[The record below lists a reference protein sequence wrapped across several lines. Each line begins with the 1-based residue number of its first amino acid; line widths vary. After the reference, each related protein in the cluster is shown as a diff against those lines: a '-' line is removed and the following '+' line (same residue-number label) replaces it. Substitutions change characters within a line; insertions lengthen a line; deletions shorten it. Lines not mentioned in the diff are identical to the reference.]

1 MQSFAMLLFI
11 QDKRRRLEKE
21 PVLEAI
27 WYMINSRTK
36 IDCLRK

>member
-11 QDKRRRLEKE
+11 QDKRRLEKE

-27 WYMINSRTK
+27 WYMINSQTK
-36 IDCLRK
+36 IDCLCK